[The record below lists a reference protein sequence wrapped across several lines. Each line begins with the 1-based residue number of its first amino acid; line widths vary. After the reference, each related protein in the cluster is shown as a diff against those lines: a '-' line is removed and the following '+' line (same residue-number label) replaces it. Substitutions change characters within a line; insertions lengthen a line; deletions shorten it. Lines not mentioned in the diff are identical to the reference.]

1 MSNPNTFPDATFPF
15 EYWVLEYWPLSYTT
29 VVADVHGC
37 VDLNDWL
44 NYDVTILD
52 EAIHN
57 AVLSDTSHYD
67 VTIIDVICPN

>member
-1 MSNPNTFPDATFPF
+1 MSNPNTFPNATFPF
-15 EYWVLEYWPLSYTT
+15 EYWVLEYWPLSATT
-29 VVADVHGC
+29 AVVDVRGC

-67 VTIIDVICPN
+67 VVIIDVICPN